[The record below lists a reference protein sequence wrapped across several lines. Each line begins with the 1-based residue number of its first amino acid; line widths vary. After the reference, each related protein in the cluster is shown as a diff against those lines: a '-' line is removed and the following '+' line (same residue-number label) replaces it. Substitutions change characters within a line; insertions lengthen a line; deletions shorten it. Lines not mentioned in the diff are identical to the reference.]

1 MPYKS
6 EKIKI
11 EGTRLDRRRKLSEE
25 QKDEIRELFAIG
37 VSQTKLAKRY
47 EVDRR
52 LISFIV
58 HPASHEENLLRR
70 EERGGSKIYYE
81 KEKHKNYVKKHRR
94 YKQALKLKGK
104 IKEE

>member
-11 EGTRLDRRRKLSEE
+11 EGTKYDRRRKLSEE
-25 QKDEIRELFAIG
+25 QKDEIRELFAVG
-37 VSQTKLAKRY
+37 MSQTKLAKRY
-47 EVDRR
+47 GVDRR

-58 HPASHEENLLRR
+58 HPVSHEENLLRR
-70 EERGGSKIYYE
+70 EERGGSRVYYD
-81 KEKHKNYVKKHRR
+81 KDKHRVSVKKYRR
-94 YKQALKLKGK
+94 YKQQLKLKGD